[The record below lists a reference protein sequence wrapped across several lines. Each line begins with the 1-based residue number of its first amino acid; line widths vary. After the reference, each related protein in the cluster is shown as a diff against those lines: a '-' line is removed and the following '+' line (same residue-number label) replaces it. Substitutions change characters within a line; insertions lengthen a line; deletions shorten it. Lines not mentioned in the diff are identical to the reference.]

1 MVRRAGLLAYLAAA
15 DARALVRQAL
25 EDSQI
30 VRPGRA
36 FENANLD
43 RIGVDVSRGDPTF
56 VLDFN
61 ETTDQDLAAIG
72 LQRNEILKLRSA
84 VHALETRRTP
94 SRFDRWY
101 KDELQFASPLRRTL
115 QAARLLSFIV
125 KLRALGVSAANPG
138 DLLELTASDLRAVGM
153 RGVPLRRFRAAL
165 HNLSSPSLP
174 AAAALSYT
182 DDAVAPFL
190 TRAARLTD
198 SIADPRRERA
208 VARREKVQPREL
220 GRAEHRR
227 LSVAESTHTSE
238 TTTQSIIGLSAGHG
252 AAPMRW
258 GRCRDMSDD
267 RGRGVERRPRR
278 RNKYH
283 QHHRDPLASH
293 FKDPH
298 I

>member
-1 MVRRAGLLAYLAAA
+1 MVRRVGLLAYLAAA

-25 EDSQI
+25 EDAQI

-36 FENANLD
+36 FENANFD
-43 RIGVDVSRGDPTF
+43 RIGVDVSRGDLTF

-101 KDELQFASPLRRTL
+101 KDELQLGSPLRRTL
-115 QAARLLSFIV
+115 QAARLLSFVV
-125 KLRALGVSAANPG
+125 KLRALGVSATNPG

-153 RGVPLRRFRAAL
+153 RGVALRRFRAAL
-165 HNLSSPSLP
+165 HNLSAPSLP
-174 AAAALSYT
+174 AAAALSYK

-198 SIADPRRERA
+198 SMAENLRTRHG
-208 VARREKVQPREL
+208 VARLADLAEVDEDMLRDAGCKELHRRRFRAAVNKLPAQPR
-220 GRAEHRR
+220 GQ
-227 LSVAESTHTSE
+227 V
-238 TTTQSIIGLSAGHG
+238 
-252 AAPMRW
+252 
-258 GRCRDMSDD
+258 
-267 RGRGVERRPRR
+267 
-278 RNKYH
+278 
-283 QHHRDPLASH
+283 
-293 FKDPH
+293 
-298 I
+298 

>member
-125 KLRALGVSAANPG
+125 KLRALGVSAATPG

-190 TRAARLTD
+190 TRAARLTVTD
-198 SIADPRRERA
+198 TLSLTPGERERWP
-208 VARREKVQPREL
+208 VAKKCSPANWGALSTGDSQSRSRRT
-220 GRAEHRR
+220 HRKQLLR
-227 LSVAESTHTSE
+227 V
-238 TTTQSIIGLSAGHG
+238 
-252 AAPMRW
+252 
-258 GRCRDMSDD
+258 
-267 RGRGVERRPRR
+267 
-278 RNKYH
+278 
-283 QHHRDPLASH
+283 
-293 FKDPH
+293 
-298 I
+298 